1 MLIVAQL
8 HRLLSE
14 STVVDLRRARRQA
27 SVVPVSEPRDLSLV
41 SSISRCPGCLWTA
54 AGRVLGLTGG
64 LLQGRKRSDQDS
76 KSRSVSSVYI
86 SRRRRGTG
94 AELCGKTSCNAVSN
108 TDGKPRPPP
117 PRTNDGACTRTCSRL
132 FAYLGTD
139 RAQGDGSSS
148 ETTRLLPGQLF
159 ASDSRSATSA
169 RLFEDLLRLTT
180 VRRVI

>member
-117 PRTNDGACTRTCSRL
+117 PRTNDGACTRTCSGFL
-132 FAYLGTD
+132 AYLGSD
-139 RAQGDGSSS
+139 RAQGYGHHLR
-148 ETTRLLPGQLF
+148 TLTIPQGQVF
-159 ASDSRSATSA
+159 ARDSRPAASP
-169 RLFEDLLRLTT
+169 RVHNDFFLHTT
-180 VRRVI
+180 AGRVI